1 MKQFEDL
8 DVRKIKQRKLPY
20 FIREAKPSTSAKE
33 NIPESEQI
41 LWVYQSEFHYYIV
54 RPDCIS
60 IINLISD
67 KLVEHKKVLLADQ
80 FPNVFKFFIEI
91 EGNDSWN
98 LQLEKKNFKEAYE
111 LSKRFRPEF
120 THQIAAQLAF
130 QMFEA
135 RQYTEAAELYSTI
148 QMPFER
154 ILLLYLDKVDD
165 DVDAQ
170 YGFISR
176 LD

>member
-1 MKQFEDL
+1 M
-8 DVRKIKQRKLPY
+8 
-20 FIREAKPSTSAKE
+20 
-33 NIPESEQI
+33 
-41 LWVYQSEFHYYIV
+41 YQSEFHYYIV

-80 FPNVFKFFIEI
+80 FPNDAERVCYTFSHDASLLINLQKEKQFFKFFIEI